1 MFFRNRFS
9 PYSDKK
15 LMLLRHLLERRPGIP
30 GIKYLP
36 HVLMFGLGIFAT
48 LGFEA
53 VFKVRRVTN

>member
-15 LMLLRHLLERRPGIP
+15 LMLLRKLLEKRPGIP

-36 HVLMFGLGIFAT
+36 YVLMFGLGVLAT
-48 LGFEA
+48 IGLKA
-53 VFKVRRVTN
+53 FKVRQVTN